1 MFRKILIANRGE
13 IALRII
19 RTCKKL
25 GVKTVAVYSD
35 SDLESLHVTM
45 ADEAYNIGADEPA
58 QSYLN
63 ISRIIKTARKSESE
77 AIHPG
82 YGFLAENPD
91 FAKRCEEDHLIF
103 VGPGSKILG
112 MIANKFESKKQAL
125 VAGVRPIPGSKKE
138 VASSEDARLEAKRL
152 GYPVLLKPTYGGGG
166 RGMRIVN
173 RPSQM
178 ENAFEVATSEAMTS
192 FGRSELYLEKYIENP
207 RHIEVQVL
215 AGRRGRII
223 HLGER
228 ECSIQRRHQKI
239 IEETPAPRLST
250 KQRQIVISQAL
261 KLAKSTGYEN
271 AGTYE
276 FVQSSEGQFYYLET
290 NKRIQVEHLVT
301 EMVTGIDIVEEQLK
315 IASGDDF
322 YLSQDDVRF
331 NGTALNCRINA
342 EDPEH
347 SFTPSPGRVTTFIP
361 PAGPG
366 IRIDTALYDGSI
378 IPQFYDSLIAKIAA
392 WGQTRTEAVERMNV
406 ALEETVVE
414 GVKTTI
420 PLQQSIIRDKEFVNS
435 KFGTQWLDDFLL
447 KWRFTTKL
455 SREEIAMVG
464 LALNRSRIMERPA
477 EPNRSLHKW
486 KGSPATESL
495 RPALFTET

>member
-35 SDLESLHVTM
+35 PDLESLQVTM
-45 ADEAYNIGADEPA
+45 ADEAYNIGAGEPS

-63 ISRIIKTARKSESE
+63 ISRILKAARKSKSE

-91 FAKRCEEDHLIF
+91 FARRCEEDRLIF

-112 MIANKFESKKQAL
+112 KIANKFESKKQAL
-125 VAGVRPIPGSKKE
+125 DAGVPPIPGSKKE
-138 VASSEDARLEAKRL
+138 IANSEDARLEAKKL
-152 GYPVLLKPTYGGGG
+152 SYPVLLKPTYGGGG
-166 RGMRIVN
+166 RGMRTVS

-178 ENAFEVATSEAMTS
+178 ESAFEAAASEAMTS

-215 AGRRGRII
+215 AGRRGRVI

-239 IEETPAPRLST
+239 IEETPAPKLST
-250 KQRQIVISQAL
+250 KQRQRVVSQAL

-276 FVQSSEGQFYYLET
+276 FVQSSKGQFYYLET

-301 EMVTGIDIVEEQLK
+301 EMVTGVDIVEEQLR

-322 YLSQDDVRF
+322 DLSQDDVEF

-342 EDPEH
+342 EDPER

-378 IPQFYDSLIAKIAA
+378 IPQYYDSLIAKIAA

-406 ALEETVVE
+406 ALEEIVIE

-420 PLQQSIIRDKEFVNS
+420 PLQQSIIRDKEFVTC
-435 KFGTQWLDDFLL
+435 KFGTQWLDEFLL
-447 KWRFTTKL
+447 NWRFTTKL
-455 SREEIAMVG
+455 SPEEIAMVG
-464 LALNRSRIMERPA
+464 LALSRSTIRERPS
-477 EPNRSLHKW
+477 EPHVSLDRW
-486 KGSPATESL
+486 KGSPSSESL
-495 RPALFTET
+495 RPALFAET